1 MAMIDDLFEADPGL
15 YFDTASGP
23 LISDIVG
30 PPIDVLDT
38 YTDGTPIAE
47 AQSSIA
53 SAVGGGKHTSLLHRG
68 DVQALAIMI
77 AGAVMLHA
85 YLSA

>member
-1 MAMIDDLFEADPGL
+1 MDDLFSPDPIAF
-15 YFDTASGP
+15 FDTASGP
-23 LISDIVG
+23 LMSDIVG
-30 PPIDVLDT
+30 PPLDVLDT

-53 SAVGGGKHTSLLHRG
+53 SAVGGGKHTSFLHRG
-68 DVQALAIMI
+68 DVQALAITLV
-77 AGAVMLHA
+77 GAFMLHA